1 MSQIT
6 DMARYRAARQ
16 RPATDLCRWSEALEK
31 IAATNL
37 RIAFAWQRGVM
48 RYLFG
53 ALLILG
59 VTGCA
64 TDAAVIRIT
73 EYRAGTL
80 AAAVSGQG
88 IAVTQSGKEQSF
100 SRVQILYTGDKA
112 TVAISSNP
120 EQRTDAISH

>member
-16 RPATDLCRWSEALEK
+16 KPATDLCRWSEAFEK
-31 IAATNL
+31 ITATNL
-37 RIAFAWQRGVM
+37 RIAFAWQRGVL

-64 TDAAVIRIT
+64 SDAAVIRIT
-73 EYRAGTL
+73 EYRAGTFV
-80 AAAVSGQG
+80 AAVSGQG
-88 IAVTQSGKEQSF
+88 IAVTQSGKEQAF
-100 SRVQILYTGDKA
+100 ARVQILYTGDKA
-112 TVAISSNP
+112 TVAVSSDP
-120 EQRTDAISH
+120 DRDDAVSD